1 MEPLKHECGIALV
14 RLLKP
19 LDYYH
24 KKYGTRRYGLDKLYL
39 LMEKERNRG
48 QDGAGMACINTESPL
63 GQEYLVRYKAQGAD
77 AVDDIYAHTQSEAG
91 WEGNQYMGHLRYS
104 TTGHQGLQYLHPFV
118 GRDNYR
124 TKTLALCGN
133 FNMANSQELF
143 DYIASKGQF
152 PRMSADTYVLMQH
165 VGHELAREVDRCF
178 QEAAVSGK
186 TGLDLSY
193 EVEDHIDMAN
203 VLKRCAPMWDG
214 GFVICGMTGSGEM
227 FAVRDSKGIRP
238 AFYYKDDEVV
248 VVASERP
255 VIQTVMNVRAASVHE
270 LMPGEAVIVNKADQ
284 VRVVEI
290 LPPSSKLSR
299 CSFERIYFSRG
310 SDRDIYRERK
320 QLGFNLAPAIMK
332 ACDGD
337 WEHSVFSFIP
347 NTAEVAFYGMVQ
359 GLNRMLNK
367 EKARKIAAMKD
378 PGDVDEVEKILNFT
392 IRAEKVAIKDVKL
405 RTFITEDSTRN
416 DIAPHVYDVTYGI
429 IEDHIDNL
437 VVIDDSIVRGTTLK
451 NSIVKILERLY
462 PKKLIIVSSSP
473 QVRYPDFYGIDM
485 SNLQDFIAFKA
496 AVSLLE
502 ERGMSH
508 VVDEVY
514 AQCKAHADLPKEQ
527 CVENYV
533 KAIYDPFTEE
543 EISRKISDLV
553 SDEVPVECVFQ
564 TLDGLHQA
572 CPGHQGD
579 WYFSGDYPTSG
590 GLKLLYKTF
599 VYYYENR

>member
-1 MEPLKHECGIALV
+1 MEPLKHECGIAMV

-19 LDYYH
+19 LDYYR
-24 KKYGTRRYGLDKLYL
+24 KKYGTSRYGLDKLYL

-48 QDGAGMACINTESPL
+48 QDGAGMACINTEAPL
-63 GQEYLVRYKAQGAD
+63 GEEYLTRYRAQGAD
-77 AVDDIYAHTQSEAG
+77 AVDDIYAHTQTEIG

-104 TTGHQGLQYLHPFV
+104 TTGHQGLEYLHPFV

-165 VGHELAREVDRCF
+165 VGHELTREVDRCY
-178 QEAAVSGK
+178 QEAATTGK
-186 TGLDLSY
+186 TGLALSY

-203 VLKRCAPMWDG
+203 VLRRCMPMWDG

-227 FAVRDSKGIRP
+227 FAVRDTKGIRP
-238 AFYYKDDEVV
+238 AFYFQDEESV

-255 VIQTVMNVRAASVHE
+255 VIQTVMNVRAAKVHE
-270 LMPGEAVIVNKADQ
+270 LQPGQAIIVNKCNQ
-284 VRVVEI
+284 VRIVDI
-290 LPPSSKLSR
+290 LPPSPQLSK

-310 SDRDIYRERK
+310 SDRDIYQERK
-320 QLGFNLAPAIMK
+320 QLGFNLAPAVAK
-332 ACDGD
+332 ACASD
-337 WEHSVFSFIP
+337 WKHSVFSFIP

-359 GLNRMLNK
+359 GLNQILNH
-367 EKARKIAAMKD
+367 EKAERIASLSDASPD
-378 PGDVDEVEKILNFT
+378 RIEEILNFT
-392 IRAEKVAIKDVKL
+392 LRAEKVAIKDVKL

-429 IEDHIDNL
+429 IEDHTDNL

-462 PKKLIIVSSSP
+462 PRKLVIVSSSP

-496 AVSLLE
+496 AISLLE
-502 ERGMSH
+502 ERGLAH
-508 VVDEVY
+508 IIDEVY
-514 AQCKAHADLPKEQ
+514 QQCKFHADLPKEQ
-527 CVENYV
+527 CSENYV
-533 KAIYDPFTEE
+533 KAIYAPFTEE
-543 EISRKISDLV
+543 EIAQKISQLV
-553 SDEVPVECVFQ
+553 TDEVPVECVFQ
-564 TLDGLHQA
+564 SLEGLHKA
-572 CPGHQGD
+572 CPEHRGD

-599 VYYYENR
+599 VDYYENR